1 MRKIFCLVALML
13 VLSTGVFRV
22 IGQEEAIEQINT
34 LGRGAV
40 HKAVLSADG
49 QRVVVAGSRGVWV
62 YDTAFNDLA
71 HIETG
76 AVQRMAWSSDDL
88 YLAVVTQDS
97 RLTIWNM
104 VDYRLHAEVEF
115 PDERTPPRYEPITWK
130 PNTYLLTLAY
140 PDEIV
145 LWNADIGEFENPL
158 PTTTLQRSTS
168 DIAWN
173 PDGTRLAI
181 AGGSEIHILASG
193 NTEPPLQIELRDG
206 ENSGS
211 RPVHL
216 AWSPDGAYI
225 AAVEGNSREV
235 ANVQNTLSIIN
246 ATTGEITL
254 VMQAGLA
261 ADVDWS
267 PDGTMIATATSQFE
281 RRISTPIKVWDAQTG
296 RLIAQLS
303 GSVQGH
309 TREAHTV
316 QWHPDGQQLLSGAY
330 DNTVRI
336 WQVQPELAVNQ
347 LRENR
352 ILRGHMDR
360 VNAIAWS
367 PGGNQLA
374 VGSEDGSIRV
384 WDVASGEMIET
395 EYRSDLWGVQ
405 ALDYSPDGHY
415 LAAGGGEN
423 LVRIWAL
430 TEDAGFRYT
439 YYEHGRSS
447 IPGVGNPMGISV
459 VTWSPDSNTLASG
472 GYDATARLWQPETMG
487 EARILR
493 QGGWYPLSLHWFG
506 DSERLLVATRG
517 PEIWDVTS
525 GEQQPLSCA
534 GVSRFALHLSPDEH
548 YLVVGD
554 DTSGSYNLCDIDTG
568 VSRSRFGFYKMM
580 DWNPVHSIAAG
591 LRQDNTG
598 QHMVLFD
605 PLTFDVITGETI
617 AEFTVDARV
626 QTAVWSPD
634 GRYLAIGLE
643 DGTVQLWA
651 LVL

>member
-1 MRKIFCLVALML
+1 MQKVCCLAILML
-13 VLSTGVFRV
+13 VLITGAFQVT
-22 IGQEEAIEQINT
+22 GQEEAIEQINT
-34 LGRGAV
+34 LGRGTV
-40 HKAVLSADG
+40 HKAVLSGDG
-49 QRVVVAGSRGVWV
+49 ERVVVAGSRGMWV
-62 YDTAFNDLA
+62 YDTSFNDLT

-88 YLAVVTQDS
+88 YLAVVTENS

-104 VDYRLHAEVEF
+104 VDYQLHAEVEF
-115 PDERTPPRYEPITWK
+115 PDERTPPRFEPITWK
-130 PNTYLLTLAY
+130 PNSHLLSLAY

-145 LWNADIGEFENPL
+145 LWNADTGEFENPP
-158 PTTTLQRSTS
+158 PTTTLQRSKT

-173 PDGTRLAI
+173 PDGTRLAV

-193 NTEPPLQIELRDG
+193 STEPPLQIELRDG

-216 AWSPDGAYI
+216 AWSPDGTYI

-235 ANVQNTLSIIN
+235 VNVQNTLSVIN
-246 ATTGEITL
+246 AVTGEITL

-281 RRISTPIKVWDAQTG
+281 RRTSTPIRVWDARTG
-296 RLIAQLS
+296 RLIGELI
-303 GSVQGH
+303 GH

-316 QWHPDGQQLLSGAY
+316 QWYPDGQQLLSAAY

-352 ILRGHMDR
+352 ILREHMDR

-367 PGGNQLA
+367 PDGSQIA
-374 VGSEDGSIRV
+374 TGSEDGSIRV
-384 WDVASGEMIET
+384 WDVVSGKMIET
-395 EYRSDLWGVQ
+395 NYQSDLWGVQ
-405 ALDYSPDGHY
+405 ALDYSPDGRY

-423 LVRIWAL
+423 LVRIWVL
-430 TEDAGFRYT
+430 TEDTRFRRAQ
-439 YYEHGRSS
+439 YEHGRSS

-459 VTWSPDSNTLASG
+459 VAWSPDSSTLASG
-472 GYDATARLWQPETMG
+472 GYDALVKLWAAEG
-487 EARILR
+487 DGDADILR
-493 QGGWYPLSLHWFG
+493 QGGWHPLSLHWFG
-506 DSERLLVATRG
+506 DSERLLLGTRG
-517 PEIWDVTS
+517 PEIWDVVA
-525 GEQQPLSCA
+525 GEQLPLDCGGLSVIA
-534 GVSRFALHLSPDEH
+534 VELSPDDR
-548 YLVVGD
+548 YVVVGD
-554 DTSGSYNLCDIDTG
+554 DMTGGYQLCDMDDG
-568 VSRSRFGFYKMM
+568 ESRSRFGFYRMM
-580 DWNPVHSIAAG
+580 EWNPVHSIAVG
-591 LRQDNTG
+591 LRHGSNG
-598 QHMVLFD
+598 QHIVLFD

-651 LVL
+651 LGL